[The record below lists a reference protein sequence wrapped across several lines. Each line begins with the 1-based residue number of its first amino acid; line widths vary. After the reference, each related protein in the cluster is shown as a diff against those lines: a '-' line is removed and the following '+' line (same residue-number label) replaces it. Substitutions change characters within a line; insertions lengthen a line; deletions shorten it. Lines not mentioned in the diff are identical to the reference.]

1 MVFVGALF
9 TTACGADNGAQEPS
23 ADNDNI
29 AEETETDAETQQ
41 AISDLASQ
49 VDALATALAASE
61 AEVDSLRT
69 ELEMHVS
76 ELTTTLT
83 ATQAE
88 VSALR
93 AEVDSLHCFVG
104 HMTDEQRWYARISDD
119 GTDSSEWVDGTA
131 DSTNNGDYPWN
142 QGPNSD
148 ASEAYNECF

>member
-9 TTACGADNGAQEPS
+9 TTACGADGSAQESS
-23 ADNDNI
+23 ADNNDI
-29 AEETETDAETQQ
+29 AQETETDAETQQ
-41 AISDLASQ
+41 ALADLAAQ

-69 ELEMHVS
+69 ELEVHVS
-76 ELTTTLT
+76 ELTTALA
-83 ATQAE
+83 ATQTE
-88 VSALR
+88 VNALR
-93 AEVDSLHCFVG
+93 SEADSLHCFIG
-104 HMTDEQRWYARISDD
+104 HMTDEQRWFARISDD

-131 DSTNNGDYPWN
+131 DSSNNGDYPWN